1 MTRVIV
7 VGAGHNGLV
16 AAAHL
21 AGAGCEVTVLEHA
34 PRPGGASSS
43 GAVTLDGYVHD
54 HCAGFV
60 PMTAASPAMREL
72 ELERDGVTWVNPPTV
87 LAHPFDDGTAIALHR
102 DVERTVASLGGAGEA
117 WRTAMDELLPVAQSL
132 TEAVL
137 SPLPPVRAPVRLAV
151 SLRRDGLEWARRL
164 LGSVEALGLDIFDGD
179 TRATAWLAGSAQHSG
194 LPPTTAG
201 SGAFGLLLQLL
212 GHRHGWPFPAGGM

>member
-21 AGAGCEVTVLEHA
+21 AGAGLDVTVLEHA

-43 GAVTLDGYVHD
+43 GAVTLDGFVHD

-72 ELERDGVTWVNPPTV
+72 ELGVDWITPDVV
-87 LAHPFDDGTAIALHR
+87 VAHPFLDGTAMALHR
-102 DVERTVASLGGAGEA
+102 DVGQTAESLGAAG
-117 WRTAMDELLPVAQSL
+117 
-132 TEAVL
+132 
-137 SPLPPVRAPVRLAV
+137 
-151 SLRRDGLEWARRL
+151 
-164 LGSVEALGLDIFDGD
+164 
-179 TRATAWLAGSAQHSG
+179 
-194 LPPTTAG
+194 
-201 SGAFGLLLQLL
+201 
-212 GHRHGWPFPAGGM
+212 PAGGGGGGGPLADPPEPGRGR

>member
-21 AGAGCEVTVLEHA
+21 AGAGLDVTVLEHA

-43 GAVTLDGYVHD
+43 GAVTLPGFVHD

-72 ELERDGVTWVNPPTV
+72 ELDVAWVTPDVV
-87 LAHPFDDGTAIALHR
+87 VAHPFEDGSAIALHR
-102 DVERTVASLGGAGEA
+102 DVGETADSLGGAAGAGLEA
-117 WRTAMDELLPVAQSL
+117 AMARLLPPAQ
-132 TEAVL
+132 
-137 SPLPPVRAPVRLAV
+137 P
-151 SLRRDGLEWARRL
+151 
-164 LGSVEALGLDIFDGD
+164 
-179 TRATAWLAGSAQHSG
+179 
-194 LPPTTAG
+194 
-201 SGAFGLLLQLL
+201 
-212 GHRHGWPFPAGGM
+212 